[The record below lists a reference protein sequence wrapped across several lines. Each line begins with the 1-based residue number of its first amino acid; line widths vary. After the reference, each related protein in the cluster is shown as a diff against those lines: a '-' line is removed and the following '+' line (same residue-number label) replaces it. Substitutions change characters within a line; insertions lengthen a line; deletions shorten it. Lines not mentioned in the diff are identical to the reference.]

1 MAFQQ
6 GLSGLSIAAKALDA
20 ISNNVSNSGTVGYK
34 QAGAQFAD
42 VFAASL
48 SAGSSTQVGIGAS
61 VATVAQQFT
70 QGNISTSSSTLDLF
84 EQMRLTALTQKDR
97 ANDKPGGN
105 R

>member
-6 GLSGLSIAAKALDA
+6 GLSGLSIASKALDA

-48 SAGSSTQVGIGAS
+48 SAGSSTQVGIGA
-61 VATVAQQFT
+61 A
-70 QGNISTSSSTLDLF
+70 NTS
-84 EQMRLTALTQKDR
+84 
-97 ANDKPGGN
+97 ANWAPACL
-105 R
+105 